1 MSNQAI
7 PRKKLDPAAQQI
19 VANLTLEFAKALGR
33 ALPALE
39 GQILSGTNIQIET
52 DEGTLLQ
59 VRIGP
64 PILNA
69 LGGMPLPGIGGRII
83 H

>member
-1 MSNQAI
+1 MSNHAI
-7 PRKKLDPAAQQI
+7 PRKKLDPAAEQI
-19 VANLTLEFAKALGR
+19 VANIALEFAKALGR

-39 GQILSGTNIQIET
+39 GQILGGTNIQIET
-52 DEGTLLQ
+52 DEGTLFQ
-59 VRIGP
+59 CRIGP